1 MKHLLFIDPLE
12 KLTVK
17 KDSTLLLAHSLKQA
31 GKEVYLLFEKD
42 FYFSNSG
49 LMSFEVY
56 DFESILDSEEMAL
69 KSFQL
74 TKNHQTRLDSRA
86 TIHMRLDPPFDTRY
100 LRYLWMLKGLE
111 EKYEVKV
118 VNSPA
123 GIMLHNEK
131 LEAYLQKGAV
141 SSFIGSGLEEF
152 RRYID
157 TLRKKGITEV
167 IIKPLD
173 LYQGI
178 GVNKLSLEDKL
189 KLDTHF
195 HDKTVEYKGPLV
207 VQPFIPEVA
216 EGEIRSI
223 YFKGEELG
231 TILKIPK
238 EGNFLSNIAQGAR
251 FQKHELNSKQ
261 RTACEKVSKQMSKH
275 GVDWIAFDILGD
287 YIQEINITCPGL
299 LNEVS
304 KAEKLNLAER
314 IIQLL

>member
-17 KDSTLLLAHSLKQA
+17 KDSTLLLAHTLKQA

-49 LMSFEVY
+49 LMSFDVY
-56 DFESILDSEEMAL
+56 DFESTLNNVEMAL
-69 KSFQL
+69 THFQL
-74 TKNHQTRLDSRA
+74 TTPHQTRLDSRA

-118 VNSPA
+118 VNRPA

-131 LEAYLQKGAV
+131 LEAYLLKGAI

-157 TLRKKGITEV
+157 TLSKRGVTDV

-178 GVNKLSLEDKL
+178 GVHKLSLSDRL
-189 KLDTHF
+189 KLDSHF
-195 HDKTVEYKGPLV
+195 HDKTIEYKGPLV

-216 EGEIRSI
+216 DGEIRSI

-251 FQKHELNSKQ
+251 FQKHELNTKQ
-261 RTACEKVSKQMSKH
+261 RSACEKVAKQLSKT

-304 KAEKLNLAER
+304 KAEKTNLAEK
-314 IIQLL
+314 IIQML

>member
-17 KDSTLLLAHSLKQA
+17 KDSTLLLAHTLKQA

-49 LMSFEVY
+49 LMSFDVY
-56 DFESILDSEEMAL
+56 DFESTLNNVEMTL
-69 KSFQL
+69 THFQL
-74 TKNHQTRLDSRA
+74 TTPHQTRLDSRA

-118 VNSPA
+118 VNRPA

-131 LEAYLQKGAV
+131 LEAYLLKGAI

-157 TLRKKGITEV
+157 TLSKRGVTDV

-178 GVNKLSLEDKL
+178 GVHKLSLSDRL
-189 KLDTHF
+189 KLDSHF
-195 HDKTVEYKGPLV
+195 HDKTIEYKGPLV

-216 EGEIRSI
+216 DGEIRSI

-251 FQKHELNSKQ
+251 FQKHDLNTKQ
-261 RTACEKVSKQMSKH
+261 RSACEKVAKQLSKT

-304 KAEKLNLAER
+304 KAEKTNLAEK
-314 IIQLL
+314 IIQML